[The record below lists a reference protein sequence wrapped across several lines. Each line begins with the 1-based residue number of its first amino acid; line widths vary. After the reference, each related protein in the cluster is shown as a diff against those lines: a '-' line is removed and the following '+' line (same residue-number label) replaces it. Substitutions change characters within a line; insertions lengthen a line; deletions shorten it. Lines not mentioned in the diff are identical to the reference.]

1 MKVLNRREFL
11 GISGGGL
18 AIGLTD
24 ANSLAQAISD
34 IETAS
39 SATLRPLRKTYRAAA
54 IGSTGRGNFGH
65 GLDKAFRDL
74 PGVELVALADD
85 NPKGLQQAGKRNRVD
100 RLYADYREMLEKED
114 LDVVSVAMRHS
125 EGHPDI
131 VVECAKAGKHI
142 YCEKPMAP
150 DLESADRMLEACKKN
165 NVKIAVSMQNRASLQ
180 INEALRMVRE
190 GRIGKILSLRGRGKE
205 DHRGGGEDLIV
216 LGYHILDLMR
226 LFCGDPQW
234 TFAHVQTEGRDMGRA
249 DAHRGTEPNGLVA
262 GDWIASMYG
271 FSNGVH
277 GYFETHRGLKNSKDR
292 FNLEILGSEGMIAL
306 RSLRDVMFLET
317 PVFNPAKS
325 QKWIPITTP
334 RWEKIND
341 KMHWCNQQLIL
352 DLLHAAEEDRDPTCS
367 GADARWSLEMILS
380 VYESH
385 LKRSPVDLPLKNRTH
400 PLLP

>member
-1 MKVLNRREFL
+1 MKELNRREFL
-11 GISGGGL
+11 DKSACGL
-18 AIGLTD
+18 AIGFTA
-24 ANSLAQAISD
+24 ANSMAQVMSD

-39 SATLRPLRKTYRAAA
+39 IATPRPLRKTYRAAA
-54 IGSTGRGNFGH
+54 IGSTGHGNFGH

-74 PGVELVALADD
+74 PGVELVALADG
-85 NPKGLQQAGKRNRVD
+85 NPKGLQEAGKRNRVD
-100 RLYADYREMLEKED
+100 RLYSDYREMLEKED
-114 LDVVSVAMRHS
+114 LDVVSVAMRYSEAHS
-125 EGHPDI
+125 DI
-131 VVECAKAGKHI
+131 VVDCANAGKHI

-150 DLESADRMLEACKKN
+150 DLESADRMLETCKKN

-180 INEALRMVRE
+180 ISEALKMVRE

-234 TFAHVQTEGRDMGRA
+234 TFAHVQTEGRDMVRA
-249 DAHRGTEPNGLVA
+249 DGHRGTEPNGLVA

-271 FSNGVH
+271 FPNGVH

-292 FNLEILGSEGMIAL
+292 FNLEILGSEGMITL
-306 RSLRDVMFLET
+306 RSLRDVMFLEA
-317 PVFNPAKS
+317 PVFDPAKS

-334 RWEKIND
+334 KWEKIND

-352 DLLHAAEEDRDPTCS
+352 DLLHAAEEDRDPKCS
-367 GADARWSLEMILS
+367 GVDARWSLEMILS

-385 LKRSPVDLPLKNRTH
+385 LQRGPVDLPLKNRTH
-400 PLLP
+400 PLLR